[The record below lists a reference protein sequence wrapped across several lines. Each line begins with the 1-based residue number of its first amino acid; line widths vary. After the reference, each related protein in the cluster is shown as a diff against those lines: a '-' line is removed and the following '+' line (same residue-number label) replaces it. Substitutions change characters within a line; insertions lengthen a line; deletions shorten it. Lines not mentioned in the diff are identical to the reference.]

1 LRPYKRQAANYR
13 ADRRADFASPWQ
25 RSEQYFTSS
34 QVFAH
39 FLRQTIG
46 LPHCAQDLTG
56 SSDFFICYFHIGN
69 AGVLLGI
76 LLPAIYQSNKGSPIR
91 LG

>member
-1 LRPYKRQAANYR
+1 
-13 ADRRADFASPWQ
+13 
-25 RSEQYFTSS
+25 
-34 QVFAH
+34 
-39 FLRQTIG
+39 
-46 LPHCAQDLTG
+46 LPQCAQVLTG
-56 SSDFFICYFHIGN
+56 KSDFFFIRDFRAGN